1 MAYIAINHTEKSLT
15 IAHTEYEGRKSR
27 PNLRQKSAEEMVQK
41 VHDSVK
47 KISSYLGTHLVLD
60 PIDYYDEGY
69 DHYEV
74 PGASIKKGER
84 KAKNASWEKTSI
96 PKTWEKELRVTFGEV
111 TQITKPIVESVKAM
125 GYTLSD
131 ANVKAIKALLAEKT
145 PAFVNI
151 TENNSFSY
159 HSFRS
164 STSITL
170 EVSDT
175 SNEE

>member
-1 MAYIAINHTEKSLT
+1 M
-15 IAHTEYEGRKSR
+15 
-27 PNLRQKSAEEMVQK
+27 
-41 VHDSVK
+41 
-47 KISSYLGTHLVLD
+47 
-60 PIDYYDEGY
+60 
-69 DHYEV
+69 
-74 PGASIKKGER
+74 
-84 KAKNASWEKTSI
+84 
-96 PKTWEKELRVTFGEV
+96 TFGEV

-131 ANVKAIKALLAEKT
+131 ANVKAIKALLAEKKT
-145 PAFVNI
+145 AFVNI

-159 HSFRS
+159 HSFRR